1 MWTFKEGQW
10 MIFQRK
16 ALKSEWRS
24 WNIQNSFYEGFR
36 KGYRI
41 MKQDDMISKLFY
53 CRVPSNIK
61 EE

>member
-1 MWTFKEGQW
+1 MVD
-10 MIFQRK
+10 QRSTMNDFSKK
-16 ALKSEWRS
+16 ALKFEWRS
-24 WNIQNSFYEGFR
+24 WNIQNSFYEDFR
-36 KGYRI
+36 KVYRI

>member
-1 MWTFKEGQW
+1 MNDFSK
-10 MIFQRK
+10 K
-16 ALKSEWRS
+16 ALKFEWRS
-24 WNIQNSFYEGFR
+24 WNIQNSFYEDFR
-36 KGYRI
+36 KVYRI

>member
-1 MWTFKEGQW
+1 MWTFKEGQL

-24 WNIQNSFYEGFR
+24 WNIQNSFYEDFR

-53 CRVPSNIK
+53 R
-61 EE
+61 